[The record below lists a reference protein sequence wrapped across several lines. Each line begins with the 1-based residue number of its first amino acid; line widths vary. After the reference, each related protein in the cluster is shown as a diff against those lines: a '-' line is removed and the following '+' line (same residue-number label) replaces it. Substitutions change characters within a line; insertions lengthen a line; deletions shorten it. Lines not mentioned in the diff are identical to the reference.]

1 MSPENEPTA
10 APRSTRRTFLKW
22 GVGVTAVGAAATMG
36 YTFLVEPFWWQAV
49 HLELP
54 IANLPSELDG
64 TSLVQISDLHIGP
77 RVDEEW
83 ITKSVRAIRAFDPD
97 FVVITG
103 DIVHYLE
110 PKDAEQA
117 SRVLEGLPHG
127 RLATLAILGNH
138 DYACGWGDVAAA
150 QDVTRRLEDVGIE
163 VLRNELRD
171 VSGLQVVGLDDLWAK
186 RFEPSLVIPQ
196 VDRNRASLV
205 LSHNPDTVD
214 EPGWADWKGWVLSGH
229 THGGQCKPPFLP
241 PPLLPVRNK
250 RYTQGAFDLGDGRNL
265 YVNPGL
271 GYLRQVRF
279 NVRPEVTVF
288 TLRTQSAS

>member
-1 MSPENEPTA
+1 MPPEPDPTPTA
-10 APRSTRRTFLKW
+10 RSTRRTFLRW
-22 GVGVTAVGAAATMG
+22 GAGLTAVGAAATMG
-36 YTFLVEPFWWQAV
+36 YTFLVEPFWWRAV

-54 IANLPSELDG
+54 IADLPAELVG
-64 TSLVQISDLHIGP
+64 RTLVQISDLHIGP

-83 ITKSVRAIRAFDPD
+83 ITKSVMAIRAFDPD
-97 FVVITG
+97 IVVVTG

-110 PKDAEQA
+110 PEDAEQA
-117 SRVLEGLPHG
+117 SRVMEGLPHG

-138 DYACGWGDVAAA
+138 DYACGWGDVEAA
-150 QDVTRRLEDVGIE
+150 QDVARRLEELGIE
-163 VLRNELRD
+163 VLRNDVRD
-171 VSGLQVVGLDDLWAK
+171 VAGLQVVGLDDLWAK
-186 RFEPSLVIPQ
+186 RFAPERVLPRVDPS
-196 VDRNRASLV
+196 RSSLV

-214 EPGWADWKGWVLSGH
+214 EAGWGDWKGWILSGH

-288 TLRTQSAS
+288 TLRRAS